1 MFSYVDADTQ
11 AQAQVW
17 LHHCDKI
24 VESLCVI
31 AAKFIIKLKF
41 LLLAH
46 SQ

>member
-11 AQAQVW
+11 AQARVW
-17 LHHCDKI
+17 LRHCDKV

-31 AAKFIIKLKF
+31 AAKLKF